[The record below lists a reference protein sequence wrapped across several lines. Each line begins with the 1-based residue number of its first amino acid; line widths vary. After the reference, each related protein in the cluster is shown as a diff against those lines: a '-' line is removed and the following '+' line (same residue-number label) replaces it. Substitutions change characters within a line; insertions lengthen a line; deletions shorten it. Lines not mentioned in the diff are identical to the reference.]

1 MSNQF
6 DNWGS
11 GEALAASI
19 LAAAQAQ
26 APHPNAVAPPAS
38 PDSSLIDQFEQRPE
52 PSSPSFRKV

>member
-6 DNWGS
+6 ANWGDGTDLS
-11 GEALAASI
+11 AAI

-38 PDSSLIDQFEQRPE
+38 PDSSLVDQFAQHPE
-52 PSSPSFRKV
+52 PSSGSFRKV

>member
-11 GEALAASI
+11 GEAIAASL

-38 PDSSLIDQFEQRPE
+38 PDSWIVDQFAQHPQ
-52 PSSPSFRKV
+52 PSSSLRKV